1 MINKLFFYLL
11 TSLLAY
17 QVVGAQEKKVTWG
30 DQGNGTYI
38 NPILNADYSDPDV
51 IRVGDKYYMVNS
63 EFHYVGMPVMESDDL
78 VNWKIISQVYN
89 RLDFPDWDA
98 MGNYGGGSWAPSI
111 RYHDNK
117 YWIFFCTPREGLMMT
132 TATDPRGPWAPLHC
146 VKRIGGWE
154 DPCPLWDDNGQAYL
168 GRSQLGAGPIILHKM
183 SADGRELLDEGYT
196 IYTGSVAEGTK
207 FFKRDGYYYLSIPE
221 GGVGEGWQ
229 TILRSKHIYGPYEKK
244 VVLEK
249 GSTGV
254 NGPHQGALVDTPE
267 GEWWFYH
274 FQLTEPL
281 GRVVH
286 LQPAHWKDG
295 WPVIGVDIDMNGIG
309 EPVKVWPK
317 PYAGKKTSA
326 SFPATNDSFTSDEL
340 ALQWQF
346 NHNPANEN
354 WSLTNRRGWLSLQSL
369 KADNL
374 RASRNMLTQKC
385 MGYAGTASTLMDFSQ
400 LVEGQR
406 SGLFCAGNLY
416 NGIGVMKEDGKCYLY
431 LDWNGTYEKIKPISG
446 KRIYLRAA
454 LNAHTNQHQLLYSLD
469 NRQFTPCGPS
479 YSLRFG
485 DWKGARIGLFS
496 YHTQASDG
504 GTACFDWFTYD
515 FE

>member
-1 MINKLFFYLL
+1 MNTKILCVWIALL
-11 TSLLAY
+11 TCQIA
-17 QVVGAQEKKVTWG
+17 GAQTKNVTWG

-63 EFHYVGMPVMESDDL
+63 DFHYMGMPVLESDDMI
-78 VNWKIISQVYN
+78 NWKIISQVYR
-89 RLDFPDWDA
+89 RLDFPDWDTN
-98 MGNYGGGSWAPSI
+98 GNYGGGSWAPSI
-111 RYHDNK
+111 RHHDGK
-117 YWIFFCTPREGLMMT
+117 FWIYFCTPREGLMMS
-132 TATDPRGPWAPLHC
+132 TATDPHGPWSPLHC

-154 DPCPLWDDNGQAYL
+154 DPCPIWDDNGQAYL

-183 SADGRELLDEGYT
+183 SADGRTWEDDGHV
-196 IYTGSVAEGTK
+196 IYTGPVAEGTK
-207 FFKRDGYYYLSIPE
+207 FHKRDGYYYISIPE

-229 TILRSKHIYGPYEKK
+229 TILRSKNIYGPYEKK

-249 GSTGV
+249 GSTNV

-309 EPVKVWPK
+309 EPVKVWTK
-317 PYAGKKTSA
+317 PNTGKKVPV
-326 SFPATNDSFTSDEL
+326 SFPQGGDSFDSPEL
-340 ALQWQF
+340 NLQWQF
-346 NHNPANEN
+346 NHNPSDADWN
-354 WSLTNRRGWLSLQSL
+354 LTERKGWLLLKAL
-369 KADNL
+369 KADHL

-385 MGYAGTASTLMDFSQ
+385 IGYEGTVTTEMDMSSWA
-400 LVEGQR
+400 EGQR
-406 SGLFCAGNLY
+406 AGLFCIGNLF
-416 NGIGVMKEDGKCYLY
+416 NGIGILKENGKNYLY
-431 LDWNGTYEKIKPISG
+431 LENNGSVEKVKPVSG
-446 KRIYLRAA
+446 KKIYFRVTM
-454 LNAHTNQHQLLYSLD
+454 NARTNQHQLYYSTD
-469 NRQFTPCGPS
+469 NKNFTPCGEP

-485 DWKGARIGLFS
+485 DWKGARVGLYS
-496 YHTQASDG
+496 YNTLRDG
-504 GTACFDWFTYD
+504 GNAFFNWFTYD
-515 FE
+515 FN